1 MGKENKVKKN
11 ELINDQ
17 INKQEN
23 HTRTHRR
30 RPYMN
35 QWDWCATKWESDA
48 AGVKTQTKHQLK
60 IPVYIFVIS
69 SFKPFFLCWY
79 D

>member
-1 MGKENKVKKN
+1 MGKENKVKQN

-23 HTRTHRR
+23 HTRTHSR

-35 QWDWCATKWESDA
+35 Q
-48 AGVKTQTKHQLK
+48 
-60 IPVYIFVIS
+60 
-69 SFKPFFLCWY
+69 
-79 D
+79 